1 MKDGDVNT
9 SVGLS
14 LGPDGASFLNLAGDI
29 GRNERVDEI
38 RIVVRDAAGNPLR
51 TGGGPVTWDAYV
63 SDDGQLWRPMADVT
77 SSFDATRSLYSV
89 TFPLTT
95 ARWFKVVNFGVNA
108 EASFI
113 TELQFLYHARVV
125 PGAGRNGEQ
134 GTYNAA
140 VSVNYRP
147 AKNLTLAYGGAYSAL
162 RQEYETFAPVETASI
177 DHMLSLDYD
186 FARVWSARGQVS
198 LRDVD
203 AYNQVAERAETY
215 LAALDY
221 APTRRLLLTLE
232 NSRQTQTLL
241 GVPNTIETIALRANG
256 QPLRALTITLDA
268 GFQTQTVDGLSGS
281 AERKFVNLLT
291 SARLTRTTRLQLT
304 GTLQRATSD
313 STDPASLLLGAVRD
327 DRAYAELIWQPGR
340 PLLVSTRIGY
350 VSSEVLSGFTQRVR
364 LEWYPFGGGTVSL
377 AATYDED
384 IDPLVDRRARR
395 MVFSPRW
402 AMNRFVTF
410 DVNYTAVSSTFRD
423 RTDEQKSLFATV
435 TVTR

>member
-1 MKDGDVNT
+1 
-9 SVGLS
+9 
-14 LGPDGASFLNLAGDI
+14 
-29 GRNERVDEI
+29 
-38 RIVVRDAAGNPLR
+38 
-51 TGGGPVTWDAYV
+51 
-63 SDDGQLWRPMADVT
+63 
-77 SSFDATRSLYSV
+77 
-89 TFPLTT
+89 
-95 ARWFKVVNFGVNA
+95 
-108 EASFI
+108 
-113 TELQFLYHARVV
+113 
-125 PGAGRNGEQ
+125 
-134 GTYNAA
+134 
-140 VSVNYRP
+140 
-147 AKNLTLAYGGAYSAL
+147 
-162 RQEYETFAPVETASI
+162 
-177 DHMLSLDYD
+177 MLSVDYD

-221 APTRRLLLTLE
+221 SPTRRLLLTLE

-327 DRAYAELIWQPGR
+327 EAYAELIWQPGR

-423 RTDEQKSLFATV
+423 RTDEQKTLFATV